1 MSGAVTGQEISGLD
15 DLTEY
20 FRAAETPR
28 EQFLIGTEHEKIGVY
43 VDDHRR
49 VPYEGERGIGAVLEK
64 IALVDGW
71 ERVTEGD
78 HVIAL
83 LKDGASITLEPGG
96 QFELSGAPLKT
107 IGETCSELHTHLDL
121 MKRISEEFGIA
132 WLAVGADPL
141 HAVSEIPHM
150 PKGRYSIMRE
160 YLPTRGGLA
169 LDMMYA
175 TATVQ
180 ANFDYSSEADM
191 ASKLRMAMGCSAIVS
206 AMFANSPLAAG
217 GESGFIS
224 KRVAVWGDMDPDRCG
239 LLPFVFDEDFGYRQY
254 VEWALDVPMFFVVRG
269 HRYIP
274 GKGTSFRQF
283 IEHGFAGQRA
293 TLADWDLH
301 LTTLFPEVRLKRFI
315 EVRGADVVSADL
327 ICSLPAL
334 WKGLLYDAAACAA
347 AWQLVAGWSLAERE
361 AALPAVARRGLAAD
375 VAGRPVLELAR
386 ELVEISDAGLGRL
399 SDESSPDERPFLDA
413 LRAQLALGKS
423 PGEVTLERW
432 RGEWGKSADRLIEHT
447 RY

>member
-1 MSGAVTGQEISGLD
+1 MSGEEALRELTSVD
-15 DLTEY
+15 DLVGY
-20 FRAAETPR
+20 FRDAETPR
-28 EQFLIGTEHEKIGVY
+28 EEFRIGTEHEKIGVY
-43 VDDHRR
+43 TDDHRR

-64 IALVDGW
+64 IATVDGW
-71 ERVTEGD
+71 ERVFEGEN
-78 HVIAL
+78 VIAL

-96 QFELSGAPLKT
+96 QFELSGAPLDT

-132 WLAVGADPL
+132 WLAIGADPL
-141 HAVSEIPHM
+141 HPVARIPHM
-150 PKGRYSIMRE
+150 PKGRYAIMRE
-160 YLPTRGGLA
+160 YLPTRGDLA

-206 AMFANSPLAAG
+206 AMFANSPLSEG
-217 GESGFIS
+217 RENGFAS
-224 KRVAVWGDMDPDRCG
+224 QRVAVWQDMDPDRCG
-239 LLPFVFDEDFGYRQY
+239 LLPFVFDANFGYRQY
-254 VEWALDVPMFFVVRG
+254 AEWALDVPMFFIVRG

-274 GKGTSFRQF
+274 GAGTSFRQF
-283 IEHGFAGQRA
+283 MQNGFAGERA

-315 EVRGADVVSADL
+315 EVRGADVVPADL

-334 WKGLLYDAAACAA
+334 WKGLLYDDQACSE
-347 AWQLVAGWSLAERE
+347 AWELVAGWSFAERE
-361 AALPAVARRGLAAD
+361 AALPAVARAGLAAE
-375 VAGRPVLELAR
+375 VAGQPVLGLAR
-386 ELVEISDAGLGRL
+386 RLVEISDAGLGRL
-399 SDESSPDERPFLDA
+399 AQGSSPDERPFLDA
-413 LRAQLALGKS
+413 LRAQLELGKS
-423 PGEVTLERW
+423 PGEVLLERW
-432 RGEWGKSADRLIEHT
+432 RGEWGSSAERLIEHT